1 MKVRWLVPVFLAV
14 LWLLLTN
21 DYGAANILLAVVAG
35 LAALWLVRHVR
46 NPADVRIR
54 PLKVAQLA
62 ALFVLEAAK
71 SSVRVLIL
79 ALSPHPKFA
88 PGLITLPLRVESDF
102 EIALLANLITLTPG
116 TQCVDLSADRRKL
129 LIHCLDVGNP
139 DATVASIRDGFEAL
153 ILEAFA

>member
-1 MKVRWLVPVFLAV
+1 MKVRWLVPAFLAV

-21 DYGAANILLAVVAG
+21 DYGVANILLAIVAG
-35 LAALWLVRHVR
+35 LAALWLVRDVR
-46 NPADVRIR
+46 TPAEVRIR

-71 SSVRVLIL
+71 SSVRVLVL
-79 ALSPHPKFA
+79 ALSPHPKFS
-88 PGLITLPLRVESDF
+88 PGLITLPLRVERDF

-116 TQCVDLSADRRKL
+116 TQSVDLSADRREL

-139 DATVASIRDGFEAL
+139 DLTIAGIRDGFEAL
-153 ILEAFA
+153 ILEAFP